1 MNCLAL
7 SLAVTMHL
15 GLAGD
20 YTSLHPHA
28 RCDVNNTIAGIYY
41 NSEENISGY
50 VGYQFQMPYDIELEL
65 GWVTGYNTEKERA
78 YARWSGVS
86 DYEVYY
92 KNKLIGEVYKT
103 TSYGGY
109 WGYSNLDFS
118 IKGHSFIKGEAVRE
132 LYEGWKDQQNEK

>member
-65 GWVTGYNTEKERA
+65 GWVTGYNTEKEVAPMFRITKDNWFITPA
-78 YARWSGVS
+78 Y
-86 DYEVYY
+86 ET
-92 KNKLIGEVYKT
+92 KPNEN
-103 TSYGGY
+103 
-109 WGYSNLDFS
+109 WGITVGFEFPLT
-118 IKGHSFIKGEAVRE
+118 K
-132 LYEGWKDQQNEK
+132 KD